1 MRVSSPRPITIP
13 STRAITSSRSRWAFA
28 AAIAS
33 LACAGCEPTTLRGP
47 DAATVDAPASDAP
60 LESTDSSAALDAAT
74 ESDAAAEV
82 DASPGVDDAA
92 LVGTVFP
99 RALGCTART
108 LAVVSVTNTGTTTWT
123 SAAGYGVEAVTPT
136 PLHTAP
142 GRTTLADGETV
153 APGESHDFL
162 VALEADGVAAH
173 HATSWSLARDG
184 LGRFGPRIDAE
195 LDVYC
200 DTARVEDF
208 DLGAVTIVSS
218 PDVRGFAVTS
228 RVSSLAFA
236 PGTIT
241 IDHSLRGT
249 WPPVVIADDGTTQ
262 EATIWVFF
270 HIGGQWYATGG
281 ERLRPDQTTK
291 ALENPSVIGRDWLYD
306 PGRWGVMTG
315 YVPSP
320 GDLVG
325 FMVVAGST
333 RSDDHVIVRER
344 TGVVLVPFPADGV
357 ATSYPPFAWEEPM
370 P

>member
-1 MRVSSPRPITIP
+1 MGGCFRTRRRRATVSVMGDRHSALLLLVCLPIGACEPNVIHGLDARSIDADERTDAREDDA
-13 STRAITSSRSRWAFA
+13 RAIELDAPS
-28 AAIAS
+28 
-33 LACAGCEPTTLRGP
+33 PTE
-47 DAATVDAPASDAP
+47 DAAVAPDVIE
-60 LESTDSSAALDAAT
+60 LRD
-74 ESDAAAEV
+74 
-82 DASPGVDDAA
+82 DASIPN
-92 LVGTVFP
+92 TVFP

-108 LAVVSVTNTGTTTWT
+108 LAIVTATNTGTSTWT
-123 SAAGYGVEAVTPT
+123 SEGGHGVELLEAS
-136 PLHTAP
+136 PLHTSP
-142 GRTTLADGETV
+142 TRTVLAAGESV

-162 VALEADGVAAH
+162 VSLEASGVAMH
-173 HATSWSLARDG
+173 HATSWQMASDAT
-184 LGRFGPRIDAE
+184 GRFGPRIDAE
-195 LDVYC
+195 IDVYC
-200 DTARVEDF
+200 ESPSVEDF
-208 DLGAVTIVSS
+208 DLSAVTIVSS

-228 RVSSLAFA
+228 RVTSLAFA
-236 PGTIT
+236 PGTIS

-291 ALENPSVIGRDWLYD
+291 MLEVPSMIGREWLYD

-320 GDLVG
+320 GELVG

-333 RSDDHVIVRER
+333 RSDDHVIDRER
-344 TGVVLVPFPADGV
+344 TGVVLVRFPEDGV

>member
-1 MRVSSPRPITIP
+1 MRHALLVLLALASVGPVAVACDPVSPRPLDAGP
-13 STRAITSSRSRWAFA
+13 VDGGADASRSGADA
-28 AAIAS
+28 AQDAPPSEDDAPS
-33 LACAGCEPTTLRGP
+33 VGEDAPGPTT
-47 DAATVDAPASDAP
+47 DDATVMDA
-60 LESTDSSAALDAAT
+60 
-74 ESDAAAEV
+74 
-82 DASPGVDDAA
+82 
-92 LVGTVFP
+92 VFP

-108 LAVVSVTNTGTTTWT
+108 LATVTVVNTGTSTWT
-123 SAAGYGVEAVTPT
+123 AAARYGLEPT
-136 PLHTAP
+136 GADPLHPTGARVVLP
-142 GRTTLADGETV
+142 DGVSV
-153 APGESHDFL
+153 APGESHEFL
-162 VALEADGVAAH
+162 APLAATGAAGH
-173 HATSWSLARDG
+173 FTTSWRMTRDG
-184 LGRFGPRIDAE
+184 GAPFGATASQE

-200 DTARVEDF
+200 DVTTVDAF
-208 DLGAVTIVSS
+208 DLAAVTIVSS
-218 PDVRGFAVTS
+218 PDVRSFAVTS
-228 RVSSLAFA
+228 RLTSLAFA
-236 PGTIT
+236 PGTIA

-291 ALENPSVIGRDWLYD
+291 DLSEPSAIGRGWLYD

-344 TGVVLVPFPADGV
+344 SNVVLVPFPEDGV
-357 ATSYPPFAWEEPM
+357 PTSFPPFAWEE
-370 P
+370 

>member
-1 MRVSSPRPITIP
+1 MRVSSRRPITIP
-13 STRAITSSRSRWAFA
+13 STRTITSSRSRWAFA
-28 AAIAS
+28 AAIAALVS
-33 LACAGCEPTTLRGP
+33 SAAGCEPTTLRGP
-47 DAATVDAPASDAP
+47 DAASADAPASDAA
-60 LESTDSSAALDAAT
+60 LESTDGGPEPDAARET
-74 ESDAAAEV
+74 DAAV
-82 DASPGVDDAA
+82 HTDAGPGVDDAA
-92 LVGTVFP
+92 LVDTVFP

-108 LAVVSVTNTGTTTWT
+108 LAIVSVTNTGTTTWT
-123 SAAGYGVEAVTPT
+123 GAAGYGVEAVTPT
-136 PLHTAP
+136 ALHTAP
-142 GRTTLADGETV
+142 ARTTLADGETV
-153 APGESHDFL
+153 APGERHDFL

-228 RVSSLAFA
+228 RVTSLAFA

-320 GDLVG
+320 ETSSASWSSL
-325 FMVVAGST
+325 A
-333 RSDDHVIVRER
+333 RRAR
-344 TGVVLVPFPADGV
+344 TI
-357 ATSYPPFAWEEPM
+357 T
-370 P
+370 

>member
-1 MRVSSPRPITIP
+1 M
-13 STRAITSSRSRWAFA
+13 
-28 AAIAS
+28 
-33 LACAGCEPTTLRGP
+33 
-47 DAATVDAPASDAP
+47 
-60 LESTDSSAALDAAT
+60 
-74 ESDAAAEV
+74 
-82 DASPGVDDAA
+82 
-92 LVGTVFP
+92 
-99 RALGCTART
+99 
-108 LAVVSVTNTGTTTWT
+108 
-123 SAAGYGVEAVTPT
+123 
-136 PLHTAP
+136 
-142 GRTTLADGETV
+142 
-153 APGESHDFL
+153 
-162 VALEADGVAAH
+162 
-173 HATSWSLARDG
+173 
-184 LGRFGPRIDAE
+184 
-195 LDVYC
+195 YC

>member
-1 MRVSSPRPITIP
+1 MRV
-13 STRAITSSRSRWAFA
+13 TRSFVVLCVVALSNG
-28 AAIAS
+28 
-33 LACAGCEPTTLRGP
+33 GCEPSTFRGA
-47 DAATVDAPASDAP
+47 DAASLDASADAP
-60 LESTDSSAALDAAT
+60 LGAADARADTDAA
-74 ESDAAAEV
+74 SGIDAAIET
-82 DASPGVDDAA
+82 DAGPGVDDATIT
-92 LVGTVFP
+92 GTVFP

-108 LAVVSVTNTGTTTWT
+108 FAVVSVTNTGTTTWT
-123 SAAGYGVEAVTPT
+123 SEAGYGVEAITPT
-136 PLHTAP
+136 TLHPAP
-142 GRTTLADGETV
+142 PRTTLAAGETV
-153 APGESHDFL
+153 APGQSHDFL

-173 HATSWSLARDG
+173 HTTSWSLARDG

-195 LDVYC
+195 LDVHC
-200 DTARVEDF
+200 DTPRVEDF

-228 RVSSLAFA
+228 RITSLAFA
-236 PGTIT
+236 PGTISV
-241 IDHSLRGT
+241 DHSLRGT

-262 EATIWVFF
+262 EATIWIFF

-291 ALENPSVIGRDWLYD
+291 ALESPSVIGRDWLYD
-306 PGRWGVMTG
+306 PGRWGIMTG

-333 RSDDHVIVRER
+333 RSDDHVIARER

-357 ATSYPPFAWEEPM
+357 PTSYPPFAWEEPM